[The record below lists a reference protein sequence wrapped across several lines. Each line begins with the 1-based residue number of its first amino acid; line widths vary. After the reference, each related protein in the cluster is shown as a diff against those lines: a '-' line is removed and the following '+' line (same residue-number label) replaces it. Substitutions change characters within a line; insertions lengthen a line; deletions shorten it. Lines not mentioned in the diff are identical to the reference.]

1 MADYFWLGWK
11 GMEALIGEQK
21 ALRDILVNGEWDG
34 GLILC
39 ERNVN
44 KMSQDVATQ
53 KGAVGNE
60 VKGVWVLKI
69 AMERKGLI
77 SHLAQEGSSSETGF
91 YSQSRREW
99 ITNREI
105 KFPSTKPE
113 RCQERQAGEKQ
124 KGN

>member
-1 MADYFWLGWK
+1 MADYFWIGWK

-77 SHLAQEGSSSETGF
+77 SHLAQEG
-91 YSQSRREW
+91 
-99 ITNREI
+99 
-105 KFPSTKPE
+105 
-113 RCQERQAGEKQ
+113 
-124 KGN
+124 